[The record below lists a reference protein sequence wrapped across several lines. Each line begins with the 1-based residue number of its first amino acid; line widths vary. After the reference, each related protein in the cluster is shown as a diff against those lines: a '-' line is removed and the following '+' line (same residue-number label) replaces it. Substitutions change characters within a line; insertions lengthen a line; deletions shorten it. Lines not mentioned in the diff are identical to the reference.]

1 MLHKSSLYLN
11 FDEAIK
17 KCNLE
22 DIKIFLDELLDKY
35 EFITVG
41 FIREKSNERLIYEFS
56 NYYYDSLIRI
66 IAKEKSWFYSKN
78 YLSKRSKKKESL
90 GTYIKRNYNWS
101 ITSKENYEEISKKAG
116 ISFAGFS
123 IIIYKPEF
131 KFNTES
137 LE

>member
-1 MLHKSSLYLN
+1 MP
-11 FDEAIK
+11 IK
-17 KCNLE
+17 
-22 DIKIFLDELLDKY
+22 
-35 EFITVG
+35 T
-41 FIREKSNERLIYEFS
+41 
-56 NYYYDSLIRI
+56 
-66 IAKEKSWFYSKN
+66 N

-101 ITSKENYEEISKKAG
+101 ITSKENYEKILKKAG
-116 ISFAGFS
+116 ISFASFS